1 VVAPD
6 IDALMNPAIY
16 VAFGGALGGAGYY
29 LAVTCSPLGRFQTLL
44 ALNIVASALLGAVCQ
59 FAGAVSVAA
68 FTVAVGLF
76 SAATP
81 FAAVVAVPAHPTWPA
96 IRQMVIRSG
105 VIVLA
110 AIAAGVDGYVL
121 TKIGQTVYAKLT

>member
-1 VVAPD
+1 
-6 IDALMNPAIY
+6 
-16 VAFGGALGGAGYY
+16 
-29 LAVTCSPLGRFQTLL
+29 LAV
-44 ALNIVASALLGAVCQ
+44 NIMASALLGAIWQ
-59 FAGAVSVAA
+59 FAGAMSVAA

-81 FAAVVAVPAHPTWPA
+81 FAAVVAFPANPTWPGV
-96 IRQMVIRSG
+96 RQTITRSG

-121 TKIGQTVYAKLT
+121 TKIGQTVYDKLT